1 MNASYI
7 IDGVSSSATRYN
19 GRPCLYNMSICRSHN
34 ELCNVESIIRSG
46 RQAQIEGISLI
57 EYTFISEEEESYG
70 GL

>member
-7 IDGVSSSATRYN
+7 IDGVSSGATRYN
-19 GRPCLYNMSICRSHN
+19 GKMCLYNMSICRSHN

-46 RQAQIEGISLI
+46 HQAQIERISLI
-57 EYTFISEEEESYG
+57 EYTFNSEEEESYG